1 MCLLVERIRM
11 RRRWPAENAA
21 QEADDVD
28 AQVEADNAD
37 VVEEDPENLA

>member
-1 MCLLVERIRM
+1 MALA
-11 RRRWPAENAA
+11 AENAA